1 LTCYVALLR
10 AVNVSGTGKLLMADL
25 KAMCERIGYLD
36 VRTYINSGN
45 AIFTCD
51 ASERDVKAAVEAE
64 LAAHA
69 GKRIPVL
76 VRTGEELRHVVAVN
90 PFPDAIGSRHL
101 VYFLDHAPPADTIET
116 MRDRKAER
124 IALGAREI
132 YIDYADNIRD
142 TRMKFGVKAEMTA
155 RNINIV
161 TKLAQ
166 LAS

>member
-1 LTCYVALLR
+1 MPKYVALLR

-45 AIFTCD
+45 AIFSCD
-51 ASERDVKAAVEAE
+51 AGESDVKAAVEAE
-64 LAAHA
+64 LEAYA
-69 GKRIPVL
+69 GRRIPAL
-76 VRTGEELRHVVAVN
+76 VRSGDELRQIVAAN

-101 VYFLDHAPPADTIET
+101 VYFLDDAPPVDTIET

-124 IALGAREI
+124 IALGTREI
-132 YIDYADNIRD
+132 YVDYADNIRD

-155 RNINIV
+155 RNINTV
-161 TKLAQ
+161 RKLAE
-166 LAS
+166 LAT